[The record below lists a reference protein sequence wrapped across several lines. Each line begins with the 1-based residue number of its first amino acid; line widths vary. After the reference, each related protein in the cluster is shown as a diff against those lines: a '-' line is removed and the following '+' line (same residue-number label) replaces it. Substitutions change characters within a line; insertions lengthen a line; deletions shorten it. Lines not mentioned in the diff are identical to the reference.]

1 MSNAQITLF
10 GYSTDSRTNDEPAA
24 HSGGDARLIH
34 VWRRSRNVAGADR
47 TVR

>member
-24 HSGGDARLIH
+24 HSGGYAH
-34 VWRRSRNVAGADR
+34 VRDDPHASLS
-47 TVR
+47 VR